1 MQNKCTGVRP
11 VGMQGVP
18 PLKLGGPPGMLLV
31 NTAWNNNWLRTVHS
45 KTIEFL
51 SNSQSYNKPLT
62 LYQYAKFFLLCKPV
76 VTKHNYCVGI
86 KITVKMGC

>member
-1 MQNKCTGVRP
+1 
-11 VGMQGVP
+11 MQGVP

-51 SNSQSYNKPLT
+51 SNSQSYNKPLINIMPIS
-62 LYQYAKFFLLCKPV
+62 F
-76 VTKHNYCVGI
+76 YCVNLLSQSI
-86 KITVKMGC
+86 IIVWEPRSLLKWAVKQHPGQGAAQS